1 MGVGGAA
8 GAAGGATSGTVF
20 GHFLRYSLEI
30 SYLADGGL
38 PTDDGSLLLLVG
50 YHCFGG
56 DCWHSSWVRRWVVV
70 LVVAKAHTSVQI
82 GRVQRGGGGG
92 THGKYS

>member
-1 MGVGGAA
+1 VGVGGAA

-56 DCWHSSWVRRWVVV
+56 DWVRRWVVV

-82 GRVQRGGGGG
+82 GRVQRGGGG
-92 THGKYS
+92 THGKDS